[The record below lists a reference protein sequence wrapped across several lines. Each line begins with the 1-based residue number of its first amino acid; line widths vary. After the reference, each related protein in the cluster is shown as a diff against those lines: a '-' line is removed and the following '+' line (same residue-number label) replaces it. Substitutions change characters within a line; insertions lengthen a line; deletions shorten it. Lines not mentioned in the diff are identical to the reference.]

1 MHTTKYVLSSLFLLF
16 STSVLFAQ
24 QKVNI
29 TGIVVDKDNGAAMQF
44 VNVVVL
50 NEADSS
56 IVTGSLSDES
66 GAFRLQ
72 GVVKGTYVMRFKFI
86 GYDELFM
93 NLEVMGSERQI
104 ELGVIE
110 IAPSSLTTGDVVVEV
125 ERPLMET
132 SIDKRVY
139 NVDEDLSS
147 RGGTAE
153 DVLQNVPSIEIDQDG
168 NISLRGNANVIILID
183 GRPSTLSGGSRAAI
197 LSSIPAESIE
207 RIEVVTN
214 PSAKYD
220 PDGMTGIIN
229 IVLKKNKL
237 RGLNGNL
244 SLSRGTGNSN
254 TASFG
259 LNYRTS
265 KFNIYMNYSNR
276 NTQGFRNF
284 YSYRERQLQD
294 DLEIFRQ
301 ERMGRDLNTGNTLK
315 SGLDYTINDRQ
326 IIGFSVTYGQN
337 TRGRLGLL
345 SNEMTTNSGGTRL
358 WYRNAT
364 ENTNSNSF
372 DINTNYQWKF
382 KEKKGD
388 LMFDV
393 NYSQSRGRMLGDYDE
408 YGFSASDDGL
418 YYTERLN
425 NPQSGSILTTSLDIL
440 SKWKENMQLEYGL
453 KAIINAN
460 DQTQFREIYDFGT
473 ASYSPDVSIN
483 NDFRLVE
490 QIYSAYGIFA
500 HKLKKVHY
508 QVGLRLEQAL
518 VRPELLTTNEKFR
531 NDYFSFFPS
540 IHVVFPLKE
549 KGRDLFLSYSRRIN
563 RPGMR
568 SLNPFVE
575 FTDPFNIRFGN
586 PSLRPEYTNS
596 FELGFNN
603 EWEKLSLNNTV
614 YYRHS
619 TDVIQRILIFDDLG
633 RGAMTWDNLDQ
644 TINWGYEGVV
654 IHKVTKWWRNVIS
667 VNVYQLYLITT
678 NPLLNNNSGINWNA
692 KITSSFDLWNK
703 SASLQI
709 NGRYTAPRVVP
720 QGFVLPGPAIDISF
734 QKSFFDRKLDLTVRV
749 SDVFNWQQFY
759 IETNAP
765 GVYQER
771 TFKWESR
778 RLYLTLNYN
787 FGRMQAGKEPRKR
800 PTTNGGGGD
809 DMM

>member
-1 MHTTKYVLSSLFLLF
+1 MYKSRVIFSVFILLVYSSFLQ
-16 STSVLFAQ
+16 AQ

-29 TGIVVDKDNGAAMQF
+29 TGIVVDKDNGSPMQF

-50 NEADSS
+50 NAADSS
-56 IVTGSLSDES
+56 IVTGSLSDEN

-72 GVVKGTYVMRFKFI
+72 GLVKGAYLVRFKFI
-86 GYDELFM
+86 GYDELY
-93 NLEVMGSERQI
+93 LPQEILGTERQI

-110 IAPSSLTTGDVVVEV
+110 IKPSALTTSDVVIEV

-132 SIDKRVY
+132 SIDKRIY
-139 NVDEDLSS
+139 NVDEDLAAK
-147 RGGTAE
+147 GGTAE

-183 GRPSTLSGGSRAAI
+183 GRPSTLSGSSRAAI
-197 LSSIPAESIE
+197 LNSIPAESIE
-207 RIEVVTN
+207 RIEIVTN

-244 SLSRGTGNSN
+244 SISRGTGNSN
-254 TASFG
+254 TASIG

-265 KFNIYMNYSNR
+265 KFNVYVNYSHR
-276 NTQGFRNF
+276 NTEGFRNF
-284 YSYRERQLQD
+284 YSYRERQLD
-294 DLEIFRQ
+294 GDLEIFDQVRL
-301 ERMGRDLNTGNTLK
+301 GRDLNSGNTLK
-315 SGLDYTINDRQ
+315 TGLDFNVKDGQTW
-326 IIGFSVTYGQN
+326 GVSMTYGN
-337 TRGRLGLL
+337 SSRGRLGLL
-345 SNEMTTNSGGTRL
+345 ENTMSTNLNGTRV

-364 ENTNSNSF
+364 ENTTSQSF
-372 DINTNYQWKF
+372 DLNTNYQWMF
-382 KEKKGD
+382 KEKKGE
-388 LMFDV
+388 LMFDI
-393 NYSQSRGRMLGDYDE
+393 NYSRSAGLMIGDYDE
-408 YGFSASDDGL
+408 YGFSGADQGS

-425 NPQSGSILTTSLDIL
+425 NPESGSILTASLDIVNRFPG
-440 SKWKENMQLEYGL
+440 NMQIEYGL
-453 KAIINAN
+453 KAIVNSN
-460 DQTQFREIYDFGT
+460 DRTQYREIYDFND
-473 ASYSPDVSIN
+473 AFFFPDLGIN
-483 NDFRLVE
+483 NEFRLVE

-500 HKLKKVHY
+500 QKLDKVHY
-508 QVGLRLEQAL
+508 QIGMRLEQAL
-518 VRPELLTTNEKFR
+518 VRPELLTTNEQFK

-540 IHVVFPLKE
+540 VHVVFPLKD
-549 KGRDLFLSYSRRIN
+549 KQDMFISYSRRIN
-563 RPGMR
+563 RPGMG

-596 FELGFNN
+596 FELGYNREFQ
-603 EWEKLSLNNTV
+603 KLSWNNTV

-619 TDVIQRILIFDDLG
+619 TDVIQRILLFDDQG
-633 RGAMTWDNLDQ
+633 RGAVTWDNLDQ
-644 TINWGYEGVV
+644 TINWGYEGVA
-654 IHKVTKWWRNVIS
+654 IYKVNKWWRNVIS

-703 SASLQI
+703 SAAIQI

-720 QGFVLPGPAIDISF
+720 QGFVQPGPAIDISF
-734 QKSFFDRKLDLTVRV
+734 QKSFFDRKLDLTIRV
-749 SDVFNWQQFY
+749 SDIFDWQQFY

-771 TFKWESR
+771 IFKWETR
-778 RLYLTLNYN
+778 RLFLTLNYN
-787 FGRMQAGKEPRKR
+787 FGRLQAGKEQRRR
-800 PTTNGGGGD
+800 PSNGGGGGGD